1 MTQQTGSQTDGSRPG
16 TPRWVKALALGA
28 TVVVLVIVI
37 VMLMAGGEHGPGRH
51 SGAVDPIPSAADAP
65 YV

>member
-1 MTQQTGSQTDGSRPG
+1 MTQQTGSQTDGTRPS

-28 TVVVLVIVI
+28 AVVVLVIVI

-51 SGAVDPIPSAADAP
+51 SGAVDPIRPATDNRYA
-65 YV
+65 